1 MHISDGILPTGVT
14 IATLAVSGGISTIL
28 AVKMKQQKIPRIAV
42 ITAVLF
48 VSSLLHVKLGPTSI
62 HPVLTGIGVILLG
75 PDIFLS
81 ALVALLFQAV
91 LFQHGGL
98 TALGANTLIIGGSA
112 LLMSLWIVPL
122 TLKIDKSA
130 ARMILFFLA
139 GFLSV
144 LTAGGGNYLILTL
157 SYQEFQPIARLF
169 LLSVIPL
176 AIFEGVICA
185 LILQFVYK
193 VKPDLITNR

>member
-130 ARMILFFLA
+130 ARMILFFWLV
-139 GFLSV
+139 FFRCSLQE
-144 LTAGGGNYLILTL
+144 GGT
-157 SYQEFQPIARLF
+157 
-169 LLSVIPL
+169 
-176 AIFEGVICA
+176 
-185 LILQFVYK
+185 
-193 VKPDLITNR
+193 T